1 MKKEKAKKFAM
12 IFVGVIILCGVL
24 LMYSGNDALVLAT
37 ERKEG
42 ILTAEQVKVSFE
54 SVGGRLVNE
63 AVQEAQ
69 QVKKGDV
76 LMVLD
81 SSDIDLS
88 IAQMEAQI
96 AQMEAQIKS
105 ASGGVAIS
113 YAQANTDEQQS
124 FRQIDQQKAAVAAAE
139 ATYAN
144 SKVDYDRMTGLLASG
159 AVAQQEVDNAR
170 LAMDVA
176 AASLS
181 QQKENLAKLLAG
193 TSYSDNTDSLNLP
206 TIAVQRQ
213 TAANKMNDVEAL
225 VQQKK
230 AMEAQLANLKLNK
243 ERLTLKAPEDGKILK
258 ILAKEGEI
266 VAPNTPVILMESNR
280 CYFDVYISEKN
291 LGDYKEGDN
300 IQVEAVASGKTLY
313 GNIRILTKAPGF
325 ADLKMTREKGQSD
338 LTAFQMRIYLEP
350 QDNIVPGM
358 TMGVNLK

>member
-1 MKKEKAKKFAM
+1 MKKEKAKKFTLIFIGIM
-12 IFVGVIILCGVL
+12 ILSGIL

-54 SVGGRLVNE
+54 SVGGRLIKE
-63 AVQEAQ
+63 GVQEAQ

-81 SSDIDLS
+81 SSDVDLS

-96 AQMEAQIKS
+96 KS
-105 ASGGVAIS
+105 ATGGVAIS

-124 FRQIDQQKAAVAAAE
+124 FRQIDQQKAAVSAAE

-144 SKVDYDRMTGLLASG
+144 SQVNYNRMTGLLASG
-159 AVAQQEVDNAR
+159 AVAQQEVDNAQ

-181 QQKENLAKLLAG
+181 QQRENLAKLLAG
-193 TSYSDNTDSLNLP
+193 TSYSDNTDALNLP
-206 TIAVQRQ
+206 TIAIQRQ

-230 AMEAQLANLKLNK
+230 SMEAQLKNLQLNK
-243 ERLTLKAPEDGKILK
+243 ERLTLRAPEDGKILK

-266 VAPNTPVILMESNR
+266 VASNTPVILMESTR
-280 CYFDVYISEKN
+280 CYFDVYISEEN

-300 IQVEAVASGKTLY
+300 IPVETVATGQKLE

-350 QDNIVPGM
+350 QKKIVPGM